1 MQTYPSQMKKYETLR
16 GRHNHR
22 RMRKIL
28 FSELCQL
35 TPVSG
40 SWYIPTFHLITKAA
54 SCGSLSL
61 FIIASIDS
69 MSGGS
74 GSETTTKVYLW
85 FLCSFDIHK
94 ISFVD
99 SRDWIIPAQSVLY
112 GPPIGLV
119 FPVTM
124 PSCWFLST
132 GVTWNS
138 YQELSDKFVMAKNW
152 YRPPE
157 ECGTSGHSFHNTVWN
172 KDVIY
177 VISLLH

>member
-1 MQTYPSQMKKYETLR
+1 MKNTKLDEADEEWGIFFLGTLSTYPGFWIVVYTHLPLNNQSSLMWLFVFVYNCFYR
-16 GRHNHR
+16 FNIR
-22 RMRKIL
+22 R
-28 FSELCQL
+28 
-35 TPVSG
+35 
-40 SWYIPTFHLITKAA
+40 
-54 SCGSLSL
+54 
-61 FIIASIDS
+61 
-69 MSGGS
+69 
-74 GSETTTKVYLW
+74 LW
-85 FLCSFDIHK
+85 FWNKHKSAFAINLSDIHG

-99 SRDWIIPAQSVLY
+99 SGNWVIPAQSVLY

-152 YRPPE
+152 YRPPV

-172 KDVIY
+172 EENA
-177 VISLLH
+177 ISFSH